1 MDTSGN
7 RAIAGA
13 EPAQPD
19 LPPAGAAPLVF
30 SMNTPD
36 DHLTPTQRLF
46 KEAAEQKRRE
56 AAGESRSEG
65 DSAPARDEPQGAP
78 VGAGSTGRIGLF
90 APSAS
95 SDPAVH
101 RASSKP
107 IAELLRGISMPC
119 DLVPVIDPTAMD
131 AQWRVAFSTRG
142 VPPAEVG
149 SKVGD
154 ELERLGY
161 TLRSLNEAELQAT
174 RNDDV
179 LTVRLI
185 VNPEAARRDDRPAF
199 PTLAPGSI
207 VVEFSSR

>member
-1 MDTSGN
+1 
-7 RAIAGA
+7 
-13 EPAQPD
+13 
-19 LPPAGAAPLVF
+19 
-30 SMNTPD
+30 
-36 DHLTPTQRLF
+36 
-46 KEAAEQKRRE
+46 
-56 AAGESRSEG
+56 
-65 DSAPARDEPQGAP
+65 
-78 VGAGSTGRIGLF
+78 
-90 APSAS
+90 
-95 SDPAVH
+95 
-101 RASSKP
+101 
-107 IAELLRGISMPC
+107 MPC

-161 TLRSLNEAELQAT
+161 TLRSLNETEVQAT

-185 VNPEAARRDDRPAF
+185 VNPEAAQRDGRPAF